1 MNMWEALVSSS
12 KLLKKK
18 KKKKKEDVKFGGRY
32 IVATPAG
39 VEGRV

>member
-18 KKKKKEDVKFGGRY
+18 KKKKKGGGKVGGRY
-32 IVATPAG
+32 ILGTHAG